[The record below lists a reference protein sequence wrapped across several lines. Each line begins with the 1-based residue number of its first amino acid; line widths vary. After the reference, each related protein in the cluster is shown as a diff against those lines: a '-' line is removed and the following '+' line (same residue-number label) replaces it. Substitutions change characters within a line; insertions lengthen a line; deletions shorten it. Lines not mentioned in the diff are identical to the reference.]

1 MALIPYIDYT
11 RCMAGYATPRPVLEL
26 STSNRVL
33 FMLPIIKLRA
43 DSIDPPPIKLR
54 DFWRRNGTAILTGLI
69 LAAIVA
75 LVIYRHDIL
84 FRLTGKFPDI
94 NLDDIAA
101 TVRDAGNAGS
111 L

>member
-1 MALIPYIDYT
+1 MVT
-11 RCMAGYATPRPVLEL
+11 V
-26 STSNRVL
+26 
-33 FMLPIIKLRA
+33 IKLQKDA
-43 DSIDPPPIKLR
+43 PDPPPIRLR